1 MGIADS
7 GGTTQ
12 EPHNP
17 GGSSDKRPDPLERA
31 RVRAIYAVLGLIV
44 VLALASISGF
54 ASHLDLGVFATLMG
68 GLVSL
73 LGLGAVIRLVGP
85 R

>member
-1 MGIADS
+1 METTDS

-12 EPHNP
+12 EPP
-17 GGSSDKRPDPLERA
+17 KLVTSSDKRQDPLERA
-31 RVRAIYAVLGLIV
+31 RIRAIYAVLGLIV
-44 VLALASISGF
+44 VLALASVSGF
-54 ASHLDLGVFATLMG
+54 APHLDLGVFATLMG

>member
-1 MGIADS
+1 MSD
-7 GGTTQ
+7 
-12 EPHNP
+12 EPHP
-17 GGSSDKRPDPLERA
+17 IESLERA

-44 VLALASISGF
+44 VLAIGSSFDVAD
-54 ASHLDLGVFATLMG
+54 LDLGVFATLMG

-85 R
+85 K